1 MRLFAA
7 NLANEHEPNQI
18 RVFRLNSRRIVFD
31 LRPSAKICGKA
42 ALYVLWHN
50 APPGRSQMKVHKEA
64 AAAFCILGFVL
75 LEFLLIGGGSSDHVR
90 QFIADQTALYWML
103 LELLQAAVWGAC
115 AFLLVTWTIQLR
127 RKFAF
132 RLTLSTALRALLIPF
147 MLLFV
152 LHKHHWDLGEYSYLT
167 IRTASI
173 MGYLV
178 AFAAIAALLMAEMAL
193 AALPNRSD
201 DSDSGGLSVE
211 GYLQARGYAQRFLQI
226 AMVTLV
232 AGTLVSIQTSSFLL
246 TISKQNTQAQ
256 SLVKQFGTIASI
268 ALAFFYAPTHAA
280 LWSYGAAL
288 RNQLLGES
296 VPSSAGPLLE
306 WSERRSKIE
315 SALQLQITTWDTL
328 GPGISVLAPVLTG
341 LLLGK

>member
-1 MRLFAA
+1 
-7 NLANEHEPNQI
+7 
-18 RVFRLNSRRIVFD
+18 
-31 LRPSAKICGKA
+31 
-42 ALYVLWHN
+42 
-50 APPGRSQMKVHKEA
+50 MKKYKEEA
-64 AAAFCILGFVL
+64 AAVSIIAFVL
-75 LEFLLIGGGSSDHVR
+75 LEFFLISRGSSAHIR
-90 QFIADQTALYWML
+90 QFTSDQTALYWLL

-132 RLTLSTALRALLIPF
+132 KVTLSTALRALLIPL
-147 MLLFV
+147 MLVFV
-152 LHKHHWDLGEYSYLT
+152 LHKHDWDLGEFSYLT

-178 AFAAIAALLMAEMAL
+178 AFAAVGAVLMTEMAL
-193 AALPNRSD
+193 AALPNRNA
-201 DSDSGGLSVE
+201 GGLSVE
-211 GYLQARGYAQRFLQI
+211 GYLQVRDYAQRFLQI
-226 AMVTLV
+226 AVVTLV

-268 ALAFFYAPTHAA
+268 ALALFYAPTHAA

-288 RNQLLGES
+288 RDQLMNGP
-296 VPSSAGPLLE
+296 VPSTAGPLLE
-306 WSERRSKIE
+306 WSDRRSKIE

-341 LLLGK
+341 LLLGR

>member
-1 MRLFAA
+1 
-7 NLANEHEPNQI
+7 
-18 RVFRLNSRRIVFD
+18 
-31 LRPSAKICGKA
+31 
-42 ALYVLWHN
+42 
-50 APPGRSQMKVHKEA
+50 MKEYKEEA
-64 AAAFCILGFVL
+64 AAFSILAFVL
-75 LEFLLIGGGSSDHVR
+75 LEFFLITRGSSAYIR
-90 QFIADQTALYWML
+90 QFTSDQTALYWML

-115 AFLLVTWTIQLR
+115 AFLLVTWAIQLR
-127 RKFAF
+127 RKFALKVTF
-132 RLTLSTALRALLIPF
+132 SAVLRALLIPF

-152 LHKHHWDLGEYSYLT
+152 LHKHNWDLGEYSYLT

-173 MGYLV
+173 LGYLM
-178 AFAAIAALLMAEMAL
+178 AFAAVGAVLMAEMAL
-193 AALPNRSD
+193 AALPNRNT
-201 DSDSGGLSVE
+201 GGLSVE
-211 GYLQARGYAQRFLQI
+211 GYLQVRDYAQRFLQI
-226 AMVTLV
+226 AVVTLV

-246 TISKQNTQAQ
+246 NVSKQNVEAQ

-288 RNQLLGES
+288 RDQLMSEP

-306 WSERRSKIE
+306 WSDRRNKIE

>member
-1 MRLFAA
+1 
-7 NLANEHEPNQI
+7 
-18 RVFRLNSRRIVFD
+18 
-31 LRPSAKICGKA
+31 
-42 ALYVLWHN
+42 
-50 APPGRSQMKVHKEA
+50 MKEYKEA
-64 AAAFCILGFVL
+64 AAASFILAFVL
-75 LEFLLIGGGSSDHVR
+75 LEFLLISRGSSDHVR

-115 AFLLVTWTIQLR
+115 AFLLVAWTIRLR

-132 RLTLSTALRALLIPF
+132 RLTLSTVLRALLIPF

-193 AALPNRSD
+193 AALPNN
-201 DSDSGGLSVE
+201 SGGLSVE
-211 GYLQARGYAQRFLQI
+211 GYLQVRDYAQRFLQI
-226 AMVTLV
+226 AVVTLV
-232 AGTLVSIQTSSFLL
+232 AGTLVSIQTSAFLL
-246 TISKQNTQAQ
+246 AISRQNTAAQ

-268 ALAFFYAPTHAA
+268 ALALFYAPTHAA

-288 RNQLLGES
+288 KNQLLDGP

-306 WSERRSKIE
+306 WSERRGRIE

>member
-1 MRLFAA
+1 
-7 NLANEHEPNQI
+7 
-18 RVFRLNSRRIVFD
+18 
-31 LRPSAKICGKA
+31 
-42 ALYVLWHN
+42 
-50 APPGRSQMKVHKEA
+50 MKEYKEA
-64 AAAFCILGFVL
+64 AAAFFILGFVL
-75 LEFLLIGGGSSDHVR
+75 LEFLLISRGSSDHIR

-115 AFLLVTWTIQLR
+115 AFLLATWTIQLR

-132 RLTLSTALRALLIPF
+132 RLTLSTTLRALLIPF

-193 AALPNRSD
+193 AALPNGTNN
-201 DSDSGGLSVE
+201 SGGLSVE
-211 GYLQARGYAQRFLQI
+211 GYLRVRDYAQRFLQI
-226 AMVTLV
+226 AVVTLV

-246 TISKQNTQAQ
+246 TISKQNTGAQ

-288 RNQLLGES
+288 RNQLLGEP
-296 VPSSAGPLLE
+296 VPSSAAPLLE
-306 WSERRSKIE
+306 WSERRDKIE